1 MYQTIPRDPFQPFF
15 PSFYQS
21 INKNKLWTIFT
32 VLPTLHMIN
41 GGGLDES
48 GSSVLESPELLF
60 FLFPFLHII
69 NVI

>member
-1 MYQTIPRDPFQPFF
+1 
-15 PSFYQS
+15 
-21 INKNKLWTIFT
+21 
-32 VLPTLHMIN
+32 MIN